1 MYLYS
6 TYVKF
11 WKIPPAL
18 HVSTVYHHCIDKLL
32 SREGEVLL
40 IQLLMS
46 CLNRA
51 TQQQLLCLNII
62 RFPVSTRLHKP
73 QCLHRLLSGATNKDD
88 QRMNSEQ
95 MILLL
100 HYFKVKCLEERIIEE
115 KKR

>member
-1 MYLYS
+1 
-6 TYVKF
+6 
-11 WKIPPAL
+11 
-18 HVSTVYHHCIDKLL
+18 
-32 SREGEVLL
+32 
-40 IQLLMS
+40 MS

-51 TQQQLLCLNII
+51 TQQQLLCLYII
-62 RFPVSTRLHKP
+62 RFPVSTRLHVCEHNP

-115 KKR
+115 KKKR